1 MRPPPA
7 KENSEQ
13 PADRALAELAA
24 LGRETAAFLREQIS
38 RAPEPA
44 VLTRY
49 LLSYAERNGLPHDRQ
64 ELQGLAIL
72 AGQSPFLGSLLL
84 QNPAYLPWT
93 LDKSSRGADGPT
105 PEDLRQDLAR
115 FRFTLST
122 LSDAAILRRFKHR
135 EFLRIALRDYWGRA
149 DLADTT
155 RDLSILADTLL
166 GEAHR
171 LALQDLVNRFGPPQY
186 LDDQGRIAEATFAVL
201 SLGKLGGE
209 ELNYSSDID
218 VIYLF
223 SREGHTAGM
232 QGDPDSVITNREFF
246 TRLAEE
252 LTQQIGGISTEGQ
265 VFRVDLGLRPG
276 GKDGELVHSF
286 RAALAYYRTWAK
298 TWERQA
304 LIKARHSAGDPEL
317 GRAFLEAVQ
326 ETIYANEAAP
336 FQALEIKEM
345 KDRIDAELSRSGASE
360 AHVKLGRGGLREL
373 EFAVQALQLT
383 RGGGDPWLR
392 EGNTLRALHRLADRG
407 LVSFGE
413 HASLSRAYLFLRTV
427 EHRLQLERNRQ
438 VNAIPPSPES
448 LLALARR
455 MGYLEAPSET
465 VAFMRD
471 LEVHREAV
479 RAFYDAVLGRAAQ
492 RSLVETAKDPFLDA
506 IPAAELRALLRE
518 AGVDRA
524 EETLRCLHRIRKLLS
539 MERIRP
545 NERRGMRRVSAAIL
559 REAAGGA
566 EPERGFANL
575 ERFLQALLLDP
586 GSSAFFFQR
595 PEWIPPLMRLFGKS
609 QYLSQILARRPEV
622 LMEMGMVSEY
632 LRGPDPARMA
642 SHLAPLLLEAG
653 EIREAAGVLRRFHQV
668 QILLIGIRDVHRQD
682 SLDRV
687 LETLSGLAEASLAA
701 SESAAS
707 RLTKEDESHKF
718 RFCVLGLGRLGYHE
732 MDYNSDLDLVFVA
745 DSEESPQGVMD
756 SARRR
761 AESLIHLLTAATREG
776 SLYSVDLRLRPG
788 GREGDLVQSR
798 RRLLSYFRESAQTWE
813 KMAFLKARPVAG
825 DLSLGWEVVHAIEEE
840 IFDAAAAETLASEAR
855 EMKER
860 LESTVVQGGADE
872 LNLKLAPGGILDIH
886 FLIEYLQIRHR
897 LRGPSDRTTLRMLAT
912 LRSHGLIPDEDYPNL
927 YSGYLFLRN
936 LDHLAR
942 LLQDRTGDSLPSTP
956 AGLGR
961 LAREIGPPFSQA
973 EEGSGDRLLERLR
986 EVRARVRESF
996 LRLVR

>member
-105 PEDLRQDLAR
+105 PEDLRQALAR

-166 GEAHR
+166 EEAHR
-171 LALQDLVNRFGPPQY
+171 LALQNLLNRFGPPQY

-232 QGDPDSVITNREFF
+232 RGDPDSVITNREFF

-276 GKDGELVHSF
+276 GKDGELIHSL

-298 TWERQA
+298 TWEKQA
-304 LIKARHSAGDPEL
+304 LIKARHSAGDPVL
-317 GRAFLEAVQ
+317 GRAFLGAVQ
-326 ETIYANEAAP
+326 ETIYPNETAP
-336 FQALEIKEM
+336 FHALEIKEM
-345 KDRIDAELSRSGASE
+345 KDRIDAELSRSGANE
-360 AHVKLGRGGLREL
+360 VDVKLGRGGLREL

-383 RGGGDPWLR
+383 RGGRDPWVR

-407 LVSFGE
+407 LVSFSE
-413 HASLSRAYLFLRTV
+413 HASLSRAYRFLRTV

-438 VNAIPPSPES
+438 VNALPTASES
-448 LLALARR
+448 LLALSRR

-465 VAFMRD
+465 VAFSRD
-471 LEVHREAV
+471 LEQHRGTV
-479 RAFYDAVLGRAAQ
+479 KIGRAH
-492 RSLVETAKDPFLDA
+492 V
-506 IPAAELRALLRE
+506 
-518 AGVDRA
+518 
-524 EETLRCLHRIRKLLS
+524 
-539 MERIRP
+539 
-545 NERRGMRRVSAAIL
+545 
-559 REAAGGA
+559 
-566 EPERGFANL
+566 
-575 ERFLQALLLDP
+575 
-586 GSSAFFFQR
+586 
-595 PEWIPPLMRLFGKS
+595 
-609 QYLSQILARRPEV
+609 
-622 LMEMGMVSEY
+622 
-632 LRGPDPARMA
+632 
-642 SHLAPLLLEAG
+642 
-653 EIREAAGVLRRFHQV
+653 
-668 QILLIGIRDVHRQD
+668 
-682 SLDRV
+682 
-687 LETLSGLAEASLAA
+687 
-701 SESAAS
+701 
-707 RLTKEDESHKF
+707 
-718 RFCVLGLGRLGYHE
+718 
-732 MDYNSDLDLVFVA
+732 
-745 DSEESPQGVMD
+745 
-756 SARRR
+756 
-761 AESLIHLLTAATREG
+761 
-776 SLYSVDLRLRPG
+776 
-788 GREGDLVQSR
+788 
-798 RRLLSYFRESAQTWE
+798 
-813 KMAFLKARPVAG
+813 
-825 DLSLGWEVVHAIEEE
+825 
-840 IFDAAAAETLASEAR
+840 
-855 EMKER
+855 
-860 LESTVVQGGADE
+860 
-872 LNLKLAPGGILDIH
+872 
-886 FLIEYLQIRHR
+886 
-897 LRGPSDRTTLRMLAT
+897 
-912 LRSHGLIPDEDYPNL
+912 
-927 YSGYLFLRN
+927 
-936 LDHLAR
+936 
-942 LLQDRTGDSLPSTP
+942 
-956 AGLGR
+956 
-961 LAREIGPPFSQA
+961 
-973 EEGSGDRLLERLR
+973 
-986 EVRARVRESF
+986 
-996 LRLVR
+996 